1 MANKDEQEETVFEL
15 DISELREQLGI
26 VALEKENEELRK
38 LLAETVTYMNLI
50 DLTVQEF
57 AGEPTVTERIAYNIP
72 KGGRMEAQRQRPPIP
87 SNLSVQKF
95 SLVHK
100 QDEQEK

>member
-1 MANKDEQEETVFEL
+1 MAENDNQEETVFEL

-26 VALEKENEELRK
+26 VALEKENQELRE

-87 SNLSVQKF
+87 SNLSAQKFEFVQK
-95 SLVHK
+95 
-100 QDEQEK
+100 QEK